1 MQSSFYPSN
10 SGVIWY
16 SVCLS
21 ENYSKFVLKK
31 KKKKPTFSQHSST
44 NVYLISQLVILVSFL
59 AEVRAI
65 LSIFED

>member
-16 SVCLS
+16 SVFLS

-31 KKKKPTFSQHSST
+31 KKNPTFSQHSST